1 MEWDELSELYGQVI
15 IERAQDPRWFH
26 PLKGSVQRTV
36 VNPTC
41 GDAFTVAVTWDS
53 NRITGVAITA
63 GDGCMIARAAAA
75 VVCNL
80 VDHQPVEEAQARLRA
95 FTALVT
101 HKRAL
106 TAEEQEK
113 LGDGMA
119 FTGVARFPVRVKC
132 ALLACE
138 GVQRIIDSNSSR

>member
-1 MEWDELSELYGQVI
+1 MEWDELTELYGQVI
-15 IERAQDPRWFH
+15 IERAQDTQWFH
-26 PLKGSVQRTV
+26 PLEGSVKQTV

-41 GDAFTVAVTWDS
+41 GDAFTVAVARRD
-53 NRITGVAITA
+53 NRITGAAITA

-75 VVCNL
+75 VVCEL
-80 VDHQPVEEAQARLRA
+80 VDCQPVEAAQARLRA

-106 TAEEQEK
+106 TAEEQDQ

-138 GVQRIIDSNSSR
+138 GVQQIIDSNSSR

>member
-1 MEWDELSELYGQVI
+1 MEWDELTELYGQVI
-15 IERAQDPRWFH
+15 IERAQDARWFR
-26 PLKGSVQRTV
+26 PLEESVQLAV

-41 GDAFTVAVTWDS
+41 GDAFTVAVTRSS
-53 NRITGVAITA
+53 NCITGVAITA
-63 GDGCMIARAAAA
+63 GDGCVIARAAAA

-119 FTGVARFPVRVKC
+119 FAGVARFPVRVKC

-138 GVQRIIDSNSSR
+138 GVQRIIDSNGSR